1 MIGKIVRR
9 PLREVWKHEALD
21 FTTWLVENIDVLSEA
36 LDLPLQDAKREQ
48 AAGDFS
54 VDLVA
59 EDDKGNTVV
68 IENQLEK
75 SNHDHLGKL
84 VTYLAALDARVAV
97 WIVSEPRPEHTN
109 AITWLNEF
117 RQANFYLVKA
127 EAISIDKS
135 NPACLF
141 TRFCGEKTRRICSI
155 LRPTSAPWNAAS
167 SQIHSLERRFLWSSV
182 LCFGDTVS
190 KKPLKIGVLEP
201 SDGRRV

>member
-48 AAGDFS
+48 ACGDFS

-59 EDDKGNTVV
+59 DDGSGSTVV

-84 VTYLAALDARVAV
+84 ITYLAALDARVAI
-97 WIVSEPRPEHTN
+97 WIVSDARPEHTK
-109 AITWLNEF
+109 AITWLNES
-117 RQANFYLVKA
+117 RLASFYLVKA
-127 EAISIDKS
+127 EAICIDS
-135 NPACLF
+135 SAPACLF
-141 TRFCGEKTRRICSI
+141 S
-155 LRPTSAPWNAAS
+155 
-167 SQIHSLERRFLWSSV
+167 
-182 LCFGDTVS
+182 
-190 KKPLKIGVLEP
+190 
-201 SDGRRV
+201 